1 MKLSQAKYFSQL
13 TIFSNNLSDPHVAH
27 KDPHV
32 DHSDPHM
39 DQYDPHVDQYDPH
52 TAQNWTKST
61 IKK

>member
-39 DQYDPHVDQYDPH
+39 DQYDPHMDHMIH
-52 TAQNWTKST
+52 TRLKIGQNQQ
-61 IKK
+61 

>member
-1 MKLSQAKYFSQL
+1 MPPKIIRSEAFL
-13 TIFSNNLSDPHVAH
+13 TRWD
-27 KDPHV
+27 
-32 DHSDPHM
+32 SDPHM